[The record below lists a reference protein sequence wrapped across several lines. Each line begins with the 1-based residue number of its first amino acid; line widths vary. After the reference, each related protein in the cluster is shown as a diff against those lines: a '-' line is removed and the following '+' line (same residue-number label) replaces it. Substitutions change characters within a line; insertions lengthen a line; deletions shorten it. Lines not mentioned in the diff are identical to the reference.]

1 MSGPAVTVVMPLYQK
16 AGSVLAAVRSVL
28 SQRFTDFELLVVD
41 DGSTDNGPAFVA
53 ELGDPRLRLLR
64 QPNQGPGAARNRGL
78 AEAQGALVAFLDA
91 DDEWNPDFLQLGV
104 AALAME
110 PDCAAWV
117 SGRVEGPS
125 RRSRAARDRRRG
137 LTRGRWRLSPKVPP
151 RRLKYF
157 VDFCHSS
164 CVVARR
170 SVIGRYGGYYAAD
183 RCMYG
188 EDSYLWLQLVL
199 NHALAIDPEP
209 RVWFHTEHSA
219 LGAARLGQHP
229 VRPALLA
236 SEPLL
241 ARCDPAYRPAL
252 RDLLAYYR
260 LLETEQLMRR
270 GRLDRD
276 ALAEWRARFPWT
288 RFPGVKLAAMELCC
302 SAAAMAPGL
311 ARLSFGAQRAERSPA
326 TEATSGSKSG

>member
-1 MSGPAVTVVMPLYQK
+1 MSGPALTVVMPLYQK
-16 AGSVLAAVRSVL
+16 AGSVLAAVRSAL
-28 SQRFTDFELLVVD
+28 RQRFADFELLVVD
-41 DGSTDNGPAFVA
+41 DGSTDEGPALVA
-53 ELGDPRLRLLR
+53 GIIDPRLRLLR

-78 AEAQGALVAFLDA
+78 AEARGALVAFLDA
-91 DDEWNPDFLQLGV
+91 DDEWDPEFLQLGV
-104 AALAME
+104 AALALA

-117 SGRVEGPS
+117 AGRAEGAS
-125 RRSRAARDRRRG
+125 RRTRAAHDRRMG
-137 LTRGRWRLSPKVPP
+137 LIEGRWRAPPEVPP
-151 RRLKYF
+151 RRLKYY

-164 CVVARR
+164 CVLARR
-170 SVIGRYGGYYAAD
+170 SVIERYGGYYAAD
-183 RCMYG
+183 RCVYG

-219 LGAARLGQHP
+219 LGAARVGQHP

-241 ARCDPAYRPAL
+241 AQCDPTYRRAL

-260 LLETEQLMRR
+260 LLETEQLMRQ
-270 GRLDRD
+270 GRLDAP
-276 ALAEWRARFPWT
+276 ALARWRSRFPWT
-288 RFPGVKLAAMELCC
+288 RFPGLKLAAMELRC
-302 SAAAMAPGL
+302 STMAMVPGL
-311 ARLSFGAQRAERSPA
+311 ARMSFAAQRAERSPV